1 MLCFAAASLP
11 GVARR
16 RFVAAFRNA
25 GWLDPLARV
34 PFDVLDSPACP
45 PALRRAGPRAL
56 ARLALF
62 GAGGQGRHREE
73 KNRDQLFQHFSAE
86 IMRESHD
93 PKTLENVANRV
104 LYHPDVAGDGTL
116 ASMLRACV
124 AERQRE
130 LDGRLRRQLAEDRLS
145 DPDTFSFKVLPKV
158 AAALDPRTEHDQ
170 VVAAFERMRRD
181 FDDRLVHHDIRGA
194 RDILPRVETLQQRFP
209 DIVKQSAVDRFR
221 SDLSAL
227 EERLQK
233 ITNRVDQ
240 LAASATAAAR
250 RGELKL
256 ANELLRELSDIHR
269 NYPHVLT
276 EVRLRRIRSETLA
289 AEQEYDHSEAG
300 RALARREK
308 AIAAEVRDWQ
318 DAIHTFEEVAREYPD
333 EPQFY
338 RIVASELRRVAREI
352 EARDANWLADLTIEL
367 DELREEAHDETGRTD
382 EMLHRFLNRL
392 EAVLDHLREHLGQLR
407 KSHPAA
413 FQEP

>member
-1 MLCFAAASLP
+1 M
-11 GVARR
+11 
-16 RFVAAFRNA
+16 FREA
-25 GWLDPLARV
+25 GWLSPTARV
-34 PFDVLDSPACP
+34 PFDILDTPACP
-45 PALRRAGPRAL
+45 EALRQFGPRAL

-93 PKTLENVANRV
+93 PKTLENVANRI

-130 LDGRLRRQLAEDRLS
+130 LDGRLKRQLAEDRLS
-145 DPDTFSFKVLPKV
+145 DPDTFSFKVMPKIET
-158 AAALDPRTEHDQ
+158 ALDPRTEHDR
-170 VVAAFERMRRD
+170 VVGTFERIRRD
-181 FDDRLVHHDIRGA
+181 FDDRLIHHDLRGA
-194 RDILPRVETLQQRFP
+194 RDILSRAEALQQRFT
-209 DIVKQSAVDRFR
+209 DIIKPSAVDRFR

-233 ITNRVDQ
+233 VTARVDQ
-240 LAASATAAAR
+240 LAGAATAAAR

-276 EVRLRRIRSETLA
+276 EVRLRHIRSETLL

-308 AIAAEVRDWQ
+308 AIAAELRDWQ
-318 DAIHTFEEVAREYPD
+318 EAIHTFEEVAREYPD

-352 EARDANWLADLTIEL
+352 DAHDADWLAGLTIEL
-367 DELREEAHDETGRTD
+367 DELREEAHDESGRTD

-392 EAVLDHLREHLGQLR
+392 EAVLNHLRDHIGQLR
-407 KSHPAA
+407 RTHPEA
-413 FQEP
+413 FREP